1 MSATVNTAAL
11 FFKQYKNV
19 PVTDPSKA
27 LPCTIVDVKDG
38 GFRVDVVV
46 KDPANAGNVAGQYVE
61 RNVPFVPDGVPAP
74 VAGFYVAPADYTPP
88 VAATPPSGVAFVAA
102 TTGGTLA
109 TGTYA
114 YRISAT
120 DAFGE
125 TLASAEVTVNVTG
138 PTGSAT
144 GTWTKSPGTTGIKVY
159 GRTAGGEQL
168 LATLGAVTTW
178 TDTGAATPNGA
189 LPNAGSHN
197 HAVETDEGG
206 SSSAD

>member
-11 FFKQYKNV
+11 FFKQFKSV

-46 KDPANAGNVAGQYVE
+46 KDPANANNVAGQYVE
-61 RNVPFVPDGVPAP
+61 RNVP
-74 VAGFYVAPADYTPP
+74 YVADGTPSPKSGYFVTPADYSEP
-88 VAATPPSGVAFVAA
+88 VSATPPSGVAFVAA

-109 TGTYA
+109 TGTYG

-138 PTGSAT
+138 PTGAAT
-144 GTWTKSPGTTGIKVY
+144 GTWTNSPGTTGIKVY
-159 GRTAGGEQL
+159 GRTPGGEQL
-168 LATLGAVTTW
+168 LATLGAVTTY
-178 TDTGAATPNGA
+178 TDTGAATPSGA
-189 LPNAGSHN
+189 LPTAGSHQ
-197 HAVETDEGG
+197 HAAESDEGG
-206 SSSAD
+206 SSNAD